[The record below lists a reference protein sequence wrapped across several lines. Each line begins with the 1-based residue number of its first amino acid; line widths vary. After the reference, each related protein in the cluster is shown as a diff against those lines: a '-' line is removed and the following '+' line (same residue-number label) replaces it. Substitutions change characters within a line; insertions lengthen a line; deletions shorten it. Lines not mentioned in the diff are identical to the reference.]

1 MANIEIFGKR
11 YETSLVIFDKD
22 GTLLDFKQTW
32 VNIIRELFA
41 AIGRRTSMHDGLDR
55 MLQKA
60 LGVFT
65 GEREIDGNGPFAMGT
80 SSEVNTILALCLYLE
95 GMRWD
100 RAQEIVRQAED
111 EVFKG
116 PVRERNLH
124 VAQGA
129 LDLLKR
135 LKARG
140 ILTALATND
149 NKSDSTR
156 DMEVTG
162 ALAYLDLVVGS
173 DDVKQ
178 SKPAPD
184 MIHLICKRLTQ
195 NPMQTV
201 MIGDTPMDAI
211 MGRNAHVML
220 NIGVSGIVPQEVL
233 ASMNDVVIASLD
245 EIN

>member
-1 MANIEIFGKR
+1 
-11 YETSLVIFDKD
+11 
-22 GTLLDFKQTW
+22 
-32 VNIIRELFA
+32 
-41 AIGRRTSMHDGLDR
+41 
-55 MLQKA
+55 
-60 LGVFT
+60 
-65 GEREIDGNGPFAMGT
+65 
-80 SSEVNTILALCLYLE
+80 
-95 GMRWD
+95 
-100 RAQEIVRQAED
+100 
-111 EVFKG
+111 VFKG